1 MSALTQDIYAIL
13 RKRQLCERIGLSP
26 AQVYAMLDPK
36 SASHDPTFP
45 HQIRLGPG
53 AVGWLEHEIQGW
65 LETRIKI
72 SRSER
77 KLRHASERQA
87 DTVDECCTAPACL
100 NRQSRGSE
108 VVSFD
113 AVLDMHGGAA

>member
-1 MSALTQDIYAIL
+1 MSALTQATFVIL
-13 RKRQLCERIGLSP
+13 RKRQLCARIGLSP

-36 SASHDPTFP
+36 SPSHDPTFP

-77 KLRHASERQA
+77 KLKHAPERQA
-87 DTVDECCTAPACL
+87 PTTDERCTAPACL
-100 NRQSRGSE
+100 SRQSRG
-108 VVSFD
+108 
-113 AVLDMHGGAA
+113 